1 VTATDDTGF
10 TTDTEVAVTVSQPV
24 AFDGLAVGSANS
36 NVTWSTFGANPWQGQ
51 TNEVHTGGTAAQ
63 GGSQESWLEAEV
75 TGPGLLTFWWKYS
88 ATNWGAG
95 AELMATCA
103 DSGLTGHAWLTPG
116 SSFPGYGQTLVVDW
130 QNCSLSLPA
139 GHWALRWQYA
149 SGPWDSSV
157 GLWVADVNFTPG
169 PPVCWLDIASS
180 PYYQG
185 YFNLSLHGPPG
196 ETYDIEASP
205 DLHQWSRLERVTL
218 SDFQVSRTD
227 TRATNTSRFYR
238 MHKPTLA
245 PIWLEKPGF
254 DANKTVLL
262 TLHSEPDQPLSI
274 EWSSNLLSWETLVQ
288 TNNAAGTMQ
297 VADGSATNSS
307 PRFYRAK
314 ALPWGGSPSFGV
326 PGQPP
331 NARRHLR
338 LSLPTSPALPAL
350 PPTPPILVTPQPT
363 P

>member
-1 VTATDDTGF
+1 M
-10 TTDTEVAVTVSQPV
+10 
-24 AFDGLAVGSANS
+24 
-36 NVTWSTFGANPWQGQ
+36 
-51 TNEVHTGGTAAQ
+51 
-63 GGSQESWLEAEV
+63 EAEV

-130 QNCSLSLPA
+130 QESTLSLPA

-205 DLHQWSRLERVTL
+205 DLRQWSRLERGTL

-254 DANKTVLL
+254 DANKT
-262 TLHSEPDQPLSI
+262 
-274 EWSSNLLSWETLVQ
+274 
-288 TNNAAGTMQ
+288 GTMQ

-307 PRFYRAK
+307 LRFYRAE

-326 PGQPP
+326 PRQPP
-331 NARRHLR
+331 NARRHSGLY
-338 LSLPTSPALPAL
+338 LPASPAPRAL
-350 PPTPPILVTPQPT
+350 PPTPPILVTP
-363 P
+363 